1 MSNYVALIAVKGNS
15 QRIRKKNTRSF
26 HDTNLLELKLK
37 QIISVKSL
45 DKIYVSS
52 ENEEVLKIAQKFN
65 VETHVRN
72 PKYSTSKIP
81 MSEVYSYL
89 ASECVGENIVWIP
102 VTNPLAYTNVYEKAI
117 NIHKNMGANY
127 DCLISVTEINDY
139 IFYKKKPIGFT
150 LNPWIRS
157 QDLNDISALTF
168 VVSIL
173 KREDMI
179 NNGSLLGGNPYFY
192 YLDRITSW
200 DIDFIEDFQFCEMIY
215 KNNKS

>member
-1 MSNYVALIAVKGNS
+1 
-15 QRIRKKNTRSF
+15 
-26 HDTNLLELKLK
+26 
-37 QIISVKSL
+37 
-45 DKIYVSS
+45 
-52 ENEEVLKIAQKFN
+52 
-65 VETHVRN
+65 
-72 PKYSTSKIP
+72 
-81 MSEVYSYL
+81 
-89 ASECVGENIVWIP
+89 P